1 MTGNE
6 KDDLSLQVIALND
19 LIGRFDCMQITDC
32 VNHVQQNSDLK
43 ERRKDRIPNLY
54 KYILFSLDKIRT
66 HIFDTLQRQS
76 RSRVYLYQPI
86 QMIFIRY
93 LGYQER
99 VSFRK
104 DDLSLQVIALN
115 DLIGRFDCMQ
125 M

>member
-1 MTGNE
+1 MHSN
-6 KDDLSLQVIALND
+6 
-19 LIGRFDCMQITDC
+19 TDC

-43 ERRKDRIPNLY
+43 ERRKDRISNLY

-66 HIFDTLQRQS
+66 HIFDTLQRQP

-99 VSFRK
+99 VSFRHTHMWW
-104 DDLSLQVIALN
+104 LN
-115 DLIGRFDCMQ
+115 V
-125 M
+125 